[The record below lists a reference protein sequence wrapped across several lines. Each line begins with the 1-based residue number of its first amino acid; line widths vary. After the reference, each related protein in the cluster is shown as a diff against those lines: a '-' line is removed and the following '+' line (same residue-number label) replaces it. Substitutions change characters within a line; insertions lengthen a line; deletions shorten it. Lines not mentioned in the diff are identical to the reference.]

1 LTRGQNNI
9 LIDDQKRP
17 RICDFGLSQM
27 INEEAGSGFT
37 TTTPH
42 TGNARYAAYE
52 IIFQEDGPFSPS
64 TASDV
69 FSLGC
74 VIYEVSASIHRA
86 RYGAETGLVSHWLFT
101 ILQVHQSHA
110 DSGGRGKGC

>member
-1 LTRGQNNI
+1 
-9 LIDDQKRP
+9 
-17 RICDFGLSQM
+17 M

-74 VIYEVSASIHRA
+74 VIYEVSDGFH
-86 RYGAETGLVSHWLFT
+86 E
-101 ILQVHQSHA
+101 
-110 DSGGRGKGC
+110 